1 MVRWLAENNVTERA
15 DIWAFGQ
22 LSYRFQTEL
31 SAENYE
37 VFLKQLE
44 ISTDRSEAIWENKF

>member
-1 MVRWLAENNVTERA
+1 MRWLAENNVTERA